1 MHPVIF
7 SLGPITIHSY
17 GLLLAFSF
25 VAAVVF
31 ARKRAERLGVEPDRM
46 IDLGFYIAAISITGS
61 RGLYVLLNR
70 DEFAGRWL
78 DAINIFKGLGGLIF
92 FGGFI
97 LAFIFTIYYVR
108 KHSMNIWRVGDII
121 APTIAV
127 GLGITRI
134 GCFLN
139 GCCFGLPTAS
149 PLGVV
154 FPPGS
159 PAGAIYFAQHVHPTQ
174 LYSSL
179 NGFFMAVVL
188 LLAEKRFRTFDG
200 FTFWLFAVMYG
211 IFRFGIEMIRHQ
223 EKWLLVPGGLSI
235 SQVVSL
241 VIVITGI
248 IFLYRGFRQGGIQ
261 KPGMSTN

>member
-1 MHPVIF
+1 MHPVLF

-17 GLLLAFSF
+17 GLLLAVSF
-25 VAAVVF
+25 LVAVIF
-31 ARKRAERLGVEPDRM
+31 ARKRAVQFGIEPDSM
-46 IDLGFYIAAISITGS
+46 IDLGFYIAAISIVGS
-61 RGLYVLLNR
+61 RGLYVILNHE
-70 DEFAGRWL
+70 EFAGRWL
-78 DAINIFKGLGGLIF
+78 DAINIFQGLGGLIF

-108 KHSMNIWRVGDII
+108 KHRMNIWRVGDII

-139 GCCFGLPTAS
+139 GCCFGLLTTS
-149 PLGVV
+149 PLGIV
-154 FPPGS
+154 FPSTS
-159 PAGAIYFAQHVHPTQ
+159 PAGSIFYGQHVHPTQ

-179 NGFFMAVVL
+179 NGFFMAAIL

-211 IFRFGIEMIRHQ
+211 VFRFGIEMIRYQ
-223 EKWLLVPGGLSI
+223 EEWLLVPGGFSI
-235 SQVVSL
+235 SQVISL
-241 VIVITGI
+241 ITAAVGIV
-248 IFLYRGFRQGGIQ
+248 FLYRGFRGTA
-261 KPGMSTN
+261 MHD